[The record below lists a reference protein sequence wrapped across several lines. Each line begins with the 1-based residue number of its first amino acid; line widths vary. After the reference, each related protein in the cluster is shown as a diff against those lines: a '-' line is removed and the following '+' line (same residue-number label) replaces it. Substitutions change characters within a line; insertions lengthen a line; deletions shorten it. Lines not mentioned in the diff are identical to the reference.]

1 MKSGLAIIIIGMGLT
16 STINPIFAYDNG
28 PRVVGCDYRGNAMEK
43 LKADSCFIP
52 SSGMQ
57 MGQSWLIVRPGISN
71 LYCRFEDN
79 HGSTRNQS
87 ERWQKARIQTGPDY
101 DSPINWQGSFIYRDG
116 QCRPGGADAAVYEL
130 SNGAKICLYFNN

>member
-1 MKSGLAIIIIGMGLT
+1 MKSGLAIVIIGMGLT
-16 STINPIFAYDNG
+16 SAINPIFAYDNG

-71 LYCRFEDN
+71 LYYRFEDN
-79 HGSTRNQS
+79 QGSIRNQS
-87 ERWQKARIQTGPDY
+87 ERLQKARIQTGPDY

-130 SNGAKICLYFNN
+130 SNGTKICLYFNN